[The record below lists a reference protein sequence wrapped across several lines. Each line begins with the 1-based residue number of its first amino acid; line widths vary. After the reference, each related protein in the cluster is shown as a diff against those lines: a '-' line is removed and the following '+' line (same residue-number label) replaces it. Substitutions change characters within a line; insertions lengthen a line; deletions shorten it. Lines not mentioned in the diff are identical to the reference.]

1 MVDIADL
8 ANTNTL
14 PDAAVVV
21 IGTDGTDGAQGLY
34 DVEVY
39 RTVTTGTT
47 LAAPT
52 GGTINPVTGIVTSAP
67 ASWLTSIPTVQA
79 TETLFI
85 SRLTINPATDT
96 ASFSG
101 GSRWS
106 TPFEAGGTGPAGPQ
120 GPGGQLVQLALTL
133 PFPAHAARLVRWVT
147 LAMMAQRGNGSDGQ
161 PREDKAR
168 PVPKAP
174 QAQKAQ
180 QGRTVLAAE
189 PAAALAP
196 R

>member
-1 MVDIADL
+1 MAPM
-8 ANTNTL
+8 APT
-14 PDAAVVV
+14 
-21 IGTDGTDGAQGLY
+21 AQGLY

-96 ASFSG
+96 ATFSG

-120 GPGGQLVQLALTL
+120 GATGPAGADSTVPGPTRRYWCDGQRLADGAMGN
-133 PFPAHAARLVRWVT
+133 PMARWGT
-147 LAMMAQRGNGSDGQ
+147 LAHKGR
-161 PREDKAR
+161 REIRD
-168 PVPKAP
+168 P
-174 QAQKAQ
+174 
-180 QGRTVLAAE
+180 
-189 PAAALAP
+189 
-196 R
+196 